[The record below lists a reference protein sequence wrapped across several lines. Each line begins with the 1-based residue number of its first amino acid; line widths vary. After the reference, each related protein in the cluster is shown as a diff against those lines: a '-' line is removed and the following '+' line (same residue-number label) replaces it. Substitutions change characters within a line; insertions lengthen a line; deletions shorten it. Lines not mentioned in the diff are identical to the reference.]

1 MKTCCFKLLEIK
13 WNCTR
18 FWLAREWVENLSG
31 ADWHR
36 GFFPPWFR
44 LTVTKSN
51 WSIGITFR
59 MNVSRINFRSINKN
73 LLGHN
78 RILMNSRKSK
88 RNSETKK
95 ECAEK
100 NDIFL
105 ITAENDTEHDEHT
118 RWNQYCLLIRLILTF
133 QQLKLMNILTR
144 YSAKMNTQTI
154 HILQLFIQ
162 TEHQCSNFYFFWLVD
177 FISSSFLFH
186 LAFLYLW
193 CLFSAKNST
202 YFFLVFSN
210 FIVFNALSRK
220 LVLSVATLNAYWDR
234 QNKAKHTLNFSSN
247 ITRKKETSLNLALIV
262 QFELVFGSKF
272 RAEANRFVIWCSISQ
287 LIIESHE
294 QTNSIDTSALIH
306 HKQHSGKKTTDDG

>member
-1 MKTCCFKLLEIK
+1 MSWKSI
-13 WNCTR
+13 WS
-18 FWLAREWVENLSG
+18 WLTPW
-31 ADWHR
+31 
-36 GFFPPWFR
+36 FFPPWFR

-162 TEHQCSNFYFFWLVD
+162 TEHQCSNFYFFLAGRFYFEFVSLSSRF
-177 FISSSFLFH
+177 FILMVSIFSKKFDLF
-186 LAFLYLW
+186 
-193 CLFSAKNST
+193 FSR
-202 YFFLVFSN
+202 
-210 FIVFNALSRK
+210 I
-220 LVLSVATLNAYWDR
+220 
-234 QNKAKHTLNFSSN
+234 
-247 ITRKKETSLNLALIV
+247 
-262 QFELVFGSKF
+262 
-272 RAEANRFVIWCSISQ
+272 
-287 LIIESHE
+287 
-294 QTNSIDTSALIH
+294 
-306 HKQHSGKKTTDDG
+306 